1 MCITSVSES
10 PAMSSY
16 SRLRKTPLRADMR
29 IRTLLTLLCFLMRAS
44 AMRSFFPFNESGM
57 SIIATDFSLFPS
69 ISNDEGTIESSF
81 MPSSP
86 CSSFFRVIIGF
97 YSLEIN
103 KALMII
109 AIAGLIGSGKDEV
122 TGYISRKYGYHV
134 IDYAGIL
141 RGICRDE
148 GLEVTRDNMQN
159 LRLKYGNTFLA
170 EAVVKRIKKSGEKKI
185 ILTPMRRSE
194 DYEIPRREFGDQ
206 VKLILIESDAKE
218 RFDRLKKRGRENDP
232 KDFKE
237 FERQEKRENEI
248 FNFDKTFSYAD
259 FTVKNNGS
267 IDEMKKNIDKVMRD
281 ENV

>member
-1 MCITSVSES
+1 MPI
-10 PAMSSY
+10 
-16 SRLRKTPLRADMR
+16 
-29 IRTLLTLLCFLMRAS
+29 LC
-44 AMRSFFPFNESGM
+44 
-57 SIIATDFSLFPS
+57 
-69 ISNDEGTIESSF
+69 
-81 MPSSP
+81 
-86 CSSFFRVIIGF
+86 
-97 YSLEIN
+97 
-103 KALMII
+103 
-109 AIAGLIGSGKDEV
+109 IAGMIGSGKDTAAE
-122 TGYISRKYGYHV
+122 YISKKYGYKIV
-134 IDYAGIL
+134 DYASIL
-141 RGICRDE
+141 REICKKE
-148 GLEVTRDNMQN
+148 GLEVTRDNLQN

-170 EAVVKRIKKSGEKKI
+170 EEVVKRIKKSGDKKI
-185 ILTPMRRSE
+185 VLTPMRRSE